1 MTEYENEL
9 PPPQGAGLAVVA
21 PAGLLHST
29 VGLVDSLSILGS
41 QETTQ
46 GAKERDLVAQVSSR
60 VFVRAD
66 PCRQGE
72 QRLIAAG
79 MAVAVVRAEISPNSH
94 PEGSE
99 R

>member
-1 MTEYENEL
+1 MAEDRLN
-9 PPPQGAGLAVVA
+9 A
-21 PAGLLHST
+21 PNKT
-29 VGLVDSLSILGS
+29 VGPSASICILGS

-72 QRLIAAG
+72 RRLIAAW

>member
-1 MTEYENEL
+1 MK
-9 PPPQGAGLAVVA
+9 
-21 PAGLLHST
+21 LLHVQQVKGGHRVMPEDRLNAPNKT
-29 VGLVDSLSILGS
+29 VGRSASICILGL

-46 GAKERDLVAQVSSR
+46 GAKERDLVTQVSSR

-72 QRLIAAG
+72 RRLMAGG
-79 MAVAVVRAEISPNSH
+79 MAVAVVRVEISLNSP
-94 PEGSE
+94 PERSE